1 MKAGGQGEEH
11 TVLDFTE
18 ARPSKCECRR
28 KNFKAPDK
36 RLYEG
41 NSVYQRW

>member
-18 ARPSKCECRR
+18 ARQVQEEKFQSP
-28 KNFKAPDK
+28 
-36 RLYEG
+36 
-41 NSVYQRW
+41 